1 MKSENKG
8 FFGRLIEDVE
18 VIKREDPALPDGWLG
33 VLEALL
39 CYPGIHA
46 IWAHRVTHRMGLWG
60 VPLVPRI
67 ISQLARW
74 FTGVE
79 IHPGAVLGRRVFID
93 HGMGVVVGETAE
105 VGDDV
110 VLYHGVTL
118 GGRGNVKGK
127 RHPSIGNGVIIGAG
141 ALVLGAVKVGDGA
154 RIGAGSVVLD
164 DVPYGVTVVGEPAG
178 IKDGEPRLAVKV
190 AELER
195 RLADMEA
202 SMAGIGKNMEV
213 A

>member
-18 VIKREDPALPDGWLG
+18 VIKREDPALPDGWRG
-33 VLEALL
+33 FLEALL

-46 IWAHRVTHRMGLWG
+46 IWVHRVTHRMRLWG

-79 IHPGAVLGRRVFID
+79 IHPGAVIGRRVFID
-93 HGMGVVVGETAE
+93 HGMGIVVGETAE
-105 VGDDV
+105 VGNDV

-141 ALVLGAVKVGDGA
+141 ALVLGSVKVGDGA

-164 DVPYGVTVVGEPAG
+164 DVPYGVTVVGEPAR